1 MGYLMAL
8 VALVALGGCAGQT
21 LPYKAEPQPGG
32 SRIAAAYQVVAG
44 RLRVEIA
51 TDGQRLE
58 EAKIVRQDGATVYPQ
73 TIEHAQVVQ
82 GGSPVGIGFGI
93 GGGSFGGRSGVGVGT
108 GVSVGIPVGGA
119 PSTLPGNTIAWFPLD
134 QVGPGPWR
142 LLVKLPLTE
151 PATIILGNP

>member
-1 MGYLMAL
+1 MGYLNALLAL
-8 VALVALGGCAGQT
+8 VALAGCAAQT
-21 LPYKAEPQPGG
+21 LPYKADQQPGG
-32 SRIAAAYQVVAG
+32 ARLAAAYQVVAG

-51 TDGQRLE
+51 TDGRRLE
-58 EAKIVRQDGATVYPQ
+58 EAKIVRPDGAEIHPH

-93 GGGSFGGRSGVGVGT
+93 GGGSFGGRGGVGVGT

-119 PSTLPGNTIAWFPLD
+119 QASVQGNTIAWFPLD
-134 QVGPGPWR
+134 QVGPAPWR

-151 PATIILGNP
+151 PATIVLGP